1 MRKKME
7 SKEELIEEKFLTMDK
22 FSVGVETIVSEEQVN
37 YIDAILYFCDRNN
50 IEIETVPKLI
60 SKPLKEKLKWDAE
73 QLCFIKKT
81 SKGRLHLI

>member
-22 FSVGVETIVSEEQVN
+22 FSVGVETIANEEQVN

>member
-1 MRKKME
+1 ME

-22 FSVGVETIVSEEQVN
+22 FSVGVETIASEEQVN